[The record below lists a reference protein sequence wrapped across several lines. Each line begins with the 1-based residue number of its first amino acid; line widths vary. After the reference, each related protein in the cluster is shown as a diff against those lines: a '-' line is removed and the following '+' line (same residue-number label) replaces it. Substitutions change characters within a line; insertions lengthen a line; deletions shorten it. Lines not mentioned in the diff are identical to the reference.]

1 MNSTILLISLVSVLI
16 VVLLIIRLWLNKI
29 EEKTQ
34 GFDGLIEL
42 FKDLSRRVDSST
54 IQIDQK
60 LSKNIEMF
68 NSRLDKAAYVIGEVQ
83 KSIGE
88 FSEIG
93 RSMNELQEFLQS
105 PKLRGN
111 IGEQVLKELLAQYFP
126 KHSYALQHTFKNN
139 EKVDA
144 VIKTS
149 QGMIPIDS
157 KFPMENFRKMMKEVN
172 QEAKKKLTKDF
183 TADVKKHIIDISRKY
198 ILVEEG
204 TSDYALMYIPSESVY
219 YEIINNTELFDFSGQ
234 KRVLPVS
241 PMSFYAYM
249 KAILMSYEGQ
259 RIQSQAKEILEILK
273 AIKKDYEKSEES
285 LSTLGKHITNSYNQM
300 AAVTK
305 NFLSLG
311 QKLSSTQLLSDRKE
325 PSFAKASENKEKLI
339 E

>member
-1 MNSTILLISLVSVLI
+1 MNLAILFIVFVSVLI
-16 VVLLIIRLWLNKI
+16 AILLIIRSWFNRL
-29 EEKTQ
+29 EEKTKLS
-34 GFDGLIEL
+34 DELIEWL
-42 FKDLSRRVDSST
+42 KSST
-54 IQIDQK
+54 SSVDQK
-60 LSKNIEMF
+60 LNQQTQQI
-68 NSRLDKAAYVIGEVQ
+68 NLRLDNATKVVGELREKIGQ
-83 KSIGE
+83 
-88 FSEIG
+88 FTEIG
-93 RSMNELQEFLQS
+93 KSMQELQEFLSS

-111 IGEQVLKELLAQYFP
+111 IGEQILKELLAQYFP
-126 KHSYALQHTFKNN
+126 KHSYVLQHTFKNG

-157 KFPMENFRKMMKEVN
+157 KFPMENFRKMMKETN
-172 QEAKKKLTKDF
+172 KEAKIKITKDF
-183 TADVKKHIIDISRKY
+183 ASDVKKHIMDISKKY

-219 YEIINNTELFDFSGQ
+219 YEIINNMELFDFSGQ

-300 AAVTK
+300 AQVTK

-311 QKLSSTQLLSDRKE
+311 QKLSSTQLLSEEKE
-325 PSFAKASENKEKLI
+325 SSSEKLI

>member
-1 MNSTILLISLVSVLI
+1 MNIFILSVIVIAVILILFIL
-16 VVLLIIRLWLNKI
+16 RLWLNRL
-29 EEKTQ
+29 EEKTKLS
-34 GFDGLIEL
+34 DEL
-42 FKDLSRRVDSST
+42 VEWLKSST
-54 IQIDQK
+54 TQIDSK
-60 LSKNIEMF
+60 LSQSMEMF
-68 NSRLDKAAYVIGEVQ
+68 NTRLDNAARIIAQVQ
-83 KSIGE
+83 KNIGE

-111 IGEQVLKELLAQYFP
+111 IGEQILKELLAQYFP
-126 KHSYALQHTFKNN
+126 KHSYVLQYTFKNG

-149 QGMIPIDS
+149 QGLIPIDS
-157 KFPMENFRKMMKEVN
+157 KFPMENFRKMMKETGEEKNKVVK
-172 QEAKKKLTKDF
+172 EF
-183 TADVKKHIIDISRKY
+183 VADVKKHIVDISKKY

-300 AAVTK
+300 ATVTK

-311 QKLSSTQLLSDRKE
+311 QKLTSTQLLSD
-325 PSFAKASENKEKLI
+325 NKKQELVDRN
-339 E
+339 

>member
-1 MNSTILLISLVSVLI
+1 MNILIFLAIAAAIIFILLV
-16 VVLLIIRLWLNKI
+16 IRLWLNKL
-29 EEKTQ
+29 EEKTKLS
-34 GFDGLIEL
+34 DEL
-42 FKDLSRRVDSST
+42 VEWLKTST
-54 IQIDQK
+54 IQF
-60 LSKNIEMF
+60 NI
-68 NSRLDKAAYVIGEVQ
+68 RLDNAAKVIGDVQ

-93 RSMNELQEFLQS
+93 RSMSELQEFLQS

-126 KHSYALQHTFKNN
+126 KHSFALQYTFKNG

-157 KFPMENFRKMMKEVN
+157 KFPMENFRKMMKETN
-172 QEAKKKLTKDF
+172 RDEKSKLVKEF
-183 TADVKKHIIDISRKY
+183 TEDVKRHIVDIAKKY

-219 YEIINNTELFDFSGQ
+219 YEIINNNELFDFSGE

-249 KAILMSYEGQ
+249 KAILMSYEGA

-273 AIKKDYEKSEES
+273 AIKKDYEKSQES
-285 LSTLGKHITNSYNQM
+285 LSTLGKHITNAYNQM
-300 AAVTK
+300 ASVTK
-305 NFLSLG
+305 NFMTLG
-311 QKLSSTQLLSDRKE
+311 QKLSSTHLLSEKKE
-325 PSFAKASENKEKLI
+325 QLKD
-339 E
+339 

>member
-1 MNSTILLISLVSVLI
+1 M
-16 VVLLIIRLWLNKI
+16 IIRLWLNRL
-29 EEKTQ
+29 EEKTKLS
-34 GFDGLIEL
+34 DEL
-42 FKDLSRRVDSST
+42 VEWLKSST
-54 IQIDQK
+54 AQIDSK
-60 LSKNIEMF
+60 LTENMRMF
-68 NSRLDKAAYVIGEVQ
+68 NTRLDNAARVIAQVQ

-93 RSMNELQEFLQS
+93 RSMNELQEFLAS

-126 KHSYALQHTFKNN
+126 KHSFELQHSFKNG

-149 QGMIPIDS
+149 QGLIPIDA
-157 KFPMENFRKMMKEVN
+157 KFPMENFRKMIKESN
-172 QEAKKKLTKDF
+172 PQTKARLTKDF
-183 TADVKKHIIDISRKY
+183 VNDVKKHIQDIAKKY
-198 ILVEEG
+198 ILVEQG
-204 TSDYALMYIPSESVY
+204 TSDYALMYIPSESIY
-219 YEIINNTELFDFSGQ
+219 YEIINNSELFDFSGQ

-285 LSTLGKHITNSYNQM
+285 LSILGRHITNAYNQM
-300 AAVTK
+300 ALVTK

-311 QKLSSTQLLSDRKE
+311 QKLASTHLLSEKKE
-325 PSFAKASENKEKLI
+325 EEKLI

>member
-1 MNSTILLISLVSVLI
+1 MNLTILFIAFSVLLAI
-16 VVLLIIRLWLNKI
+16 VLFVIRQWLNRL
-29 EEKTQ
+29 EEKTKLS
-34 GFDGLIEL
+34 DEL
-42 FKDLSRRVDSST
+42 VEWLKSSTTQIDSKLSRSM
-54 IQIDQK
+54 
-60 LSKNIEMF
+60 EMF
-68 NSRLDKAAYVIGEVQ
+68 NERLDNAARIISQVQ
-83 KSIGE
+83 KNIGE

-93 RSMNELQEFLQS
+93 RSMNELQEFLTS

-111 IGEQVLKELLAQYFP
+111 IGEQILKELLAQYFP
-126 KHSYALQHTFKNN
+126 KNSYALQYTFKNG

-157 KFPMENFRKMMKEVN
+157 KFPMENFRRMMKETN
-172 QEAKKKLTKDF
+172 QEEKKKVTKDF
-183 TADVKKHIIDISRKY
+183 VADVKKHIIDISKKY
-198 ILVEEG
+198 ILVEEE
-204 TSDYALMYIPSESVY
+204 TSDYALMYIPAESVY

-300 AAVTK
+300 AIVTK

-311 QKLSSTQLLSDRKE
+311 QKLSSTQLLSDK
-325 PSFAKASENKEKLI
+325 KDKEKLI
-339 E
+339 DDSGHPKGV